1 MKPTLERTAARPRP
15 TSLSKPTHPWLKTLR
30 VGYAPGDT
38 SSILDAAAD
47 GLLEQFAEL
56 GHEVLRVPEGHLD
69 ILFTTARYGEPVP
82 WRQAVFFTA
91 RREYDL
97 ANQPEMFTL
106 VDMTT
111 EQYQEAI
118 SHFEQVLVKEPP
130 DPMDFEFAG
139 LAPRSYSVL
148 VEQGRRGGPILALE
162 RLVQA
167 QSKSIKA
174 ALVVGDQRPRWAHYF
189 DLVGA
194 NPRIELDDSSGYEDL
209 ALRIVTVMSTEEVTQ
224 HETVGEPISHSD
236 WIQSPARKG
245 MLEGG
250 PALGLRSFFTAMVR
264 VSDLV
269 QVPAVADA
277 VANQYSEG
285 CFATWDPD
293 LGVLVS
299 TVTGSARPVDKDD
312 LEDKDL
318 AVIVGVRPDGLG
330 ALVRHVEGKR
340 NDPPSSEAVELM
352 DMDSLLPK
360 VALPVSS
367 VQVPV
372 VRSKLHGHRG
382 VRGYDPSLVE
392 YSPLE
397 PPYYYYPVSCATS
410 AQAEGIKGAFAR
422 SEALKD
428 PKDPRQ
434 LAFTILPGHGVIIA
448 EKWVPDKAPFQ
459 LMWEAMDSGTL
470 QVDNYVPQGYYGYEA
485 DRQGFMLL
493 VEE

>member
-1 MKPTLERTAARPRP
+1 MKPTLERTATRTSP
-15 TSLSKPTHPWLKTLR
+15 TSLGQPTHSWLKTLR
-30 VGYAPGDT
+30 IGYAPGER
-38 SSILDAAAD
+38 SPVLDAAAG
-47 GLLEQFAEL
+47 GLFEQFAEL
-56 GHEVLRVPEGHLD
+56 GHNVLGAPKGHTD

-97 ANQPEMFTL
+97 ENQPEMFTL
-106 VDMTT
+106 IDMTT
-111 EQYQEAI
+111 EQYAEAI
-118 SHFEQVLVKEPP
+118 KHFDEVLVKEPP
-130 DPMDFEFAG
+130 DPADFEFAG
-139 LAPRSYSVL
+139 LAPQSHSVL

-167 QSKSIKA
+167 QAKSIKA
-174 ALVVGDQRPRWAHYF
+174 VLVVGDQRPQWAHYF

-194 NPRIELDDSSGYEDL
+194 HPKVELNGSSGYEEL

-224 HETVGEPISHSD
+224 HEVVGEPIAHSE
-236 WIQSPARKG
+236 WTQSAARKG
-245 MLEGG
+245 MLAGG
-250 PALGLRSFFTAMVR
+250 PQLGHRSFFTEMVR
-264 VSDLV
+264 IADLV
-269 QVPAVADA
+269 QVPAVADG

-285 CFATWDPD
+285 CFATWDPE

-312 LEDKDL
+312 LKDEDL

-352 DMDSLLPK
+352 DMDSLLPE
-360 VALPVSS
+360 VDLPDSS
-367 VQVPV
+367 MQIPV

-382 VRGYDPSLVE
+382 VRGYDPGLVE
-392 YSPLE
+392 YSPLDL
-397 PPYYYYPVSCATS
+397 PYYYYPVSCATS

-422 SEALKD
+422 SQALQN
-428 PKDPRQ
+428 PQDPRQ
-434 LAFTILPGHGVIIA
+434 LAFTVLPGHGVIIA

-459 LMWEAMDSGTL
+459 LMWEAMDSGAL
-470 QVDNYVPQGYYGYEA
+470 QVDNRVPQGYYGYEA
-485 DRQGFMLL
+485 DRDGFMLL